1 MTKPEASVRCLDMDV
16 SKNSGFSPQ
25 IIHGLIGF
33 SIIFTI
39 HFGGKNP
46 IFGNNHHIVHC
57 NTSSAPSL
65 KVQGLGHRRVE
76 FAKLSICLPF
86 PSHEKSFVK
95 MRLPDQPTKKKGI
108 CSIFAIKIQTKGV
121 SDFFFPHH
129 LLPGVFF
136 SCFFFQQPKK
146 TSLKNFTTS
155 PFAPHGKI
163 AKLPS
168 PRDIKALANR
178 ISGFLFRFD
187 DFTFALRKLSTKF
200 FQEKQH
206 PLSLWA

>member
-1 MTKPEASVRCLDMDV
+1 MTKPEASFRCLDMDV

-33 SIIFTI
+33 SIVFTI

-121 SDFFFPHH
+121 SDFFFSSPSFAWC
-129 LLPGVFF
+129 VVFMFFF
-136 SCFFFQQPKK
+136 SNNQ
-146 TSLKNFTTS
+146 
-155 PFAPHGKI
+155 
-163 AKLPS
+163 
-168 PRDIKALANR
+168 
-178 ISGFLFRFD
+178 
-187 DFTFALRKLSTKF
+187 RK
-200 FQEKQH
+200 H
-206 PLSLWA
+206 H